1 MHATQRADPP
11 PVLPQEAAQCRLVGR
26 GRECEVLNRLVAEVR
41 TGQSRTL
48 VVHGEAGAGKTALLE
63 YLLEQ
68 AAGCRIARAVGVESE
83 TGLAFAGVHQL
94 CAPFLDRLERVPG
107 PQRDALRTAFSMR
120 EGAPPDRFAVGL
132 AVLSLLSEVAGERP
146 LVCVADHA
154 QWLDRASGQALAF
167 VARHLG
173 ATPIAMVCAVRQ
185 PGHQHD
191 LTGLTGPLPEL
202 VVHGLAERD
211 ARALLTSV
219 VAGPLDEQVRDRIVA
234 ETRGNPGA
242 MLELASGLTP
252 DGLAGGF
259 GLPDAS
265 AWPGRAEEGFRSRLG
280 ALPAGTRRLL
290 LIAAAEPVGDP
301 LLVWR
306 AAARIGITIEATAP
320 AAEAG
325 LIEPGGRVRFCHPLI
340 RSAVYR
346 AAPAQDRQDVH
357 RALAAVTAPGA
368 DPDRRAWHRAHATA
382 GPDENVAAE
391 LERSAGRAQARGG
404 LAAAAAFYARAA
416 DLTAEPARQAQRAL
430 AAAQAKHEA
439 GAPDA
444 ALRLLARACAGP
456 LDELGRA
463 RAELLRAQVAADP
476 GSCRDAAP
484 RLLTAARRLEP
495 LHAGL
500 AREAYRDAFQAALIC
515 GRLATSAGMLE
526 VAKAARAAPA
536 PQPPHA
542 SDLLLDG
549 LAVLTVEGY
558 ETGTPMLQRALS
570 AFRERDDSGPGLCWL
585 PLACRMT
592 RDVWDDESWCALS
605 ARLTGVTRAT
615 GALALLPAAL
625 FDGVT
630 IRLLTGE
637 MDAAV
642 SMAAEAEAIA
652 RVTDTPVGPYGPML
666 LAAWQGRDAETFQLI
681 AGAIREM
688 ATRGEGQ
695 WLTTAHWA
703 TAVLCNG
710 LGRYDEALAAAEQGS
725 AYPDELGLAT
735 WSMAELIEAAA
746 RTGAPGRAGSALRRL
761 SETTRA
767 SGTDWALGTEA
778 RARALLSQD
787 EAAEPLYRAA
797 IERLG
802 RTRIRTE
809 LARAHLLY
817 GEWLRR
823 QNRRVDAREQLR
835 VAYEMLAAMRIRGFA
850 ARARRELLATGET
863 VRKRTAETAET
874 AAELTPQEMQIARL
888 AGDGRTNPEIGVQLF
903 ISARTVEWHLRK
915 VFTKL
920 AISSRR
926 ELRAVLPGL

>member
-1 MHATQRADPP
+1 MHATQRADLP

-83 TGLAFAGVHQL
+83 TGLAFAGLHQL

-120 EGAPPDRFAVGL
+120 EGATPDRFAVGL

-191 LTGLTGPLPEL
+191 LTGLPEL

-242 MLELASGLTP
+242 MLELASGLSP

-259 GLPDAS
+259 GLPGAS

-306 AAARIGITIEATAP
+306 AAVRMGITIEATAP

-325 LIEPGGRVRFCHPLI
+325 LIEPGGQVQFCHPLV

-357 RALAAVTAPGA
+357 RALAAVTASGA

-558 ETGTPMLQRALS
+558 ETGTPMLQRALG

-592 RDVWDDESWCALS
+592 RDVWDDESWYALS

-615 GALALLPAAL
+615 GALAMLPAAL
-625 FDGVT
+625 FGGVT

-652 RVTDTPVGPYGPML
+652 RATDNPVGPHGPML

-746 RTGAPGRAGSALRRL
+746 RTGAPGRAGTALRRL

-888 AGDGRTNPEIGVQLF
+888 AGDGRTNPEIGVLLF
-903 ISARTVEWHLRK
+903 LSARTVEWHLRK

-926 ELRAVLPGL
+926 ELRAVLPGLL